1 MKVKGL
7 LYALAGS
14 LFLISASWKPSAIPA
29 VFKEQMT
36 MEDRKLE
43 VTAKA
48 YSPEESRHIL
58 HTDLIDMGYIPVEVT
73 IRNQGDHAY
82 AISMASTAMNSA
94 RPKDVAWTFT
104 KGTIPRAIGW
114 KVLSFVFW
122 PFTIPSTIDSI
133 HCFKKHRSIVKV
145 LTAKGFK
152 EIDEVVLPYSLVK
165 RLLYVPKDSFYDT
178 FSVSMEDLN
187 ADELVV
193 IPIKVC

>member
-1 MKVKGL
+1 MKIKGL
-7 LYALAGS
+7 IYALAGS

-36 MEDRKLE
+36 LEDKKLE
-43 VTAKA
+43 VTARV
-48 YSPEESRHIL
+48 YSPEESSQIL

-82 AISMASTAMNSA
+82 TISRACTAMSSA
-94 RPKDVAWTFT
+94 KPKDVAWTYT
-104 KGTIPRAIGW
+104 KSGIPRAIGW
-114 KVLSFVFW
+114 KVLSYVFW

-133 HCFKKHRSIVKV
+133 HSFKKHRSIVKV

-152 EIDEVVLPYSLVK
+152 EIDEIVLPYSLVK
-165 RLLYVPKDSFYDT
+165 RLLYIPKDSFYDT